1 MRRTLLIAVL
11 FFAVAVLV
19 SVAAGCGS
27 QTADRSARGD
37 QSIAKGQQPTPK
49 DQTAA
54 QTENDQL
61 TVYVTESGARYHLSS
76 CRTLRGNGRAISLA
90 DAKRRGYTPCKVCQP
105 PR

>member
-37 QSIAKGQQPTPK
+37 QSIAKGQQPTAK

-76 CRTLRGNGRAISLA
+76 CRTLRGNGRPISLA